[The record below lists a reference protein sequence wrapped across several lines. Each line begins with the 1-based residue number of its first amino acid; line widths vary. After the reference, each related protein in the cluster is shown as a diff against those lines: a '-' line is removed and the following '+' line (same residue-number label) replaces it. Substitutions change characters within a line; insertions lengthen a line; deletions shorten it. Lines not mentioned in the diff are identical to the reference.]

1 MRSFSIVFVVATTLG
16 LASCQTIGS
25 YGRSMASGYGE
36 SRAVAERCPDYE
48 MASDFFTAAMVV
60 CLTSK
65 EDDRECEMEEFMTH
79 APRQTQFYRTIYS
92 IGSDEFICQ
101 RAESIYAE
109 RRRSFLKPVAAN

>member
-1 MRSFSIVFVVATTLG
+1 MHSFGITLVVATTLG
-16 LASCQTIGS
+16 LASCQTTGS
-25 YGRSMASGYGE
+25 YGRSMANGYGE

-48 MASDFFTAAMVV
+48 MASDFFTAAMFV

-65 EDDRECEMEEFMTH
+65 EDGRECEMEAFMTH
-79 APRQTQFYRTIYS
+79 AHRQTEFFRTIYS
-92 IGSDEFICQ
+92 IRSDEFMCQ